1 MQQEEASIFCRAKK
15 ESGMKFLKLFAPV
28 LFMLLV
34 LIALVVAFNYPE
46 QEIKRTVIDLAAFE
60 IVKAGD
66 L

>member
-1 MQQEEASIFCRAKK
+1 MI
-15 ESGMKFLKLFAPV
+15 KFLKQFAPV
-28 LFMLLV
+28 LLMLLV

-46 QEIKRTVIDLAAFE
+46 QEIKRTVIDLADFE